1 MVQSAFTE
9 KSQESTKSILINIIE
24 NYIKGLIFYFFLKTK
39 KYCFEDHKHQCKEA
53 LKQCKGCDTTF
64 KQKISTSIVAP
75 SNLEKKLTTIRKE
88 NMDIKLKLL
97 RSLVEN
103 RVKLA
108 TNLTEITAL
117 KDANEEK
124 KRRYFKKRL
133 KTKNIMKK
141 SMNALINAYFSTYS
155 SKLVS
160 QMVRWHFSFS

>member
-1 MVQSAFTE
+1 
-9 KSQESTKSILINIIE
+9 
-24 NYIKGLIFYFFLKTK
+24 
-39 KYCFEDHKHQCKEA
+39 
-53 LKQCKGCDTTF
+53 
-64 KQKISTSIVAP
+64 
-75 SNLEKKLTTIRKE
+75 
-88 NMDIKLKLL
+88 MDIKLKLL